1 MTPLLIK
8 YFFALNPTDTTGTN
22 VIQVQPGLEVSAS
35 ATDLGF
41 NQEQEIIRLNVNNPN
56 PAQSAYLI
64 QWE

>member
-1 MTPLLIK
+1 
-8 YFFALNPTDTTGTN
+8 

-41 NQEQEIIRLNVNNPN
+41 NQEDDIIRLNVNNPN
-56 PAQSAYLI
+56 PAQGAYLI